1 MNVKH
6 IIKSWV
12 TTLVSIVLF
21 SMVTY
26 KVYFMF
32 ETLTIAQASIILFMY
47 MVAGG
52 LLFAS
57 DKVFKDTFKKLTSKL
72 TSNGK

>member
-1 MNVKH
+1 
-6 IIKSWV
+6 
-12 TTLVSIVLF
+12 
-21 SMVTY
+21 
-26 KVYFMF
+26 MF
-32 ETLTIAQASIILFMY
+32 ETLTAAQVSIVFFMY
-47 MVAGG
+47 MIAGG